1 MCLTKG
7 FSPELQGLCAY
18 LVPAPAPLAH
28 LVAPRHLVR
37 SNSTV
42 GTLPSGTQTSD
53 LMIELHKYLWRQTSA
68 STGVMTKPEYERR
81 RANGEDV
88 EIVNPE
94 KTFAGD
100 DSPGAKATGQPV
112 PESTREGGLVVED
125 ERSPGEDEREPAG
138 APQPVNN
145 DAAEAGQQVMVWL
158 PMPEDWLHPFSL
170 AFCSYS
176 KIAEKPDHDLDL
188 AASDGPTHA
197 NPQGPG
203 EPSVAGTEDSCDV
216 ESSLGASG
224 RLSKHSIATMG
235 AANASVSRRE
245 MKKRREEP
253 VNAARNDR

>member
-7 FSPELQGLCAY
+7 FSPELQGVRAY

-68 STGVMTKPEYERR
+68 STGVMTKTEYERR

-170 AFCSYS
+170 AFAP
-176 KIAEKPDHDLDL
+176 IA
-188 AASDGPTHA
+188 
-197 NPQGPG
+197 
-203 EPSVAGTEDSCDV
+203 
-216 ESSLGASG
+216 
-224 RLSKHSIATMG
+224 R
-235 AANASVSRRE
+235 SRRNRTTTSTSRLP
-245 MKKRREEP
+245 MARRTRTHK
-253 VNAARNDR
+253 ARGNRR